1 MIRYAMRVAAGLG
14 AVSLAGCLTA
24 TMESPVFQH
33 KDVPV
38 WAPFD
43 ACAARN
49 TFHEWVVCAKLNQEA
64 TCSNSRA
71 CGLDAR
77 FKEVLAYAES
87 LDLAVRRRQ
96 ISEPEARSKWAE
108 YRADRDRLQS
118 QPKPDDPG

>member
-38 WAPFD
+38 WAHFD

-49 TFHEWVVCAKLNQEA
+49 TFHEWVVCAKLTQEA
-64 TCSNSRA
+64 TCTTSRA

-108 YRADRDRLQS
+108 YRASTETAKRV
-118 QPKPDDPG
+118 PPPDAQ